1 MGQASEVSGTP
12 RKAGIQGGEGIIE
25 EGQAWGE
32 GQPGLRGWGTGEE
45 RAKPGTCQ
53 RGRDG
58 QNGRGKELGPE
69 AECQVKAFQTE
80 CFTSRA
86 VFLERD
92 LGV

>member
-1 MGQASEVSGTP
+1 MEGWNSGRRGDYP
-12 RKAGIQGGEGIIE
+12 RKAKPGG
-25 EGQAWGE
+25 
-32 GQPGLRGWGTGEE
+32 RGSLDCGAGGTGEE

-53 RGRDG
+53 RGRDR

-80 CFTSRA
+80 SFTSRA